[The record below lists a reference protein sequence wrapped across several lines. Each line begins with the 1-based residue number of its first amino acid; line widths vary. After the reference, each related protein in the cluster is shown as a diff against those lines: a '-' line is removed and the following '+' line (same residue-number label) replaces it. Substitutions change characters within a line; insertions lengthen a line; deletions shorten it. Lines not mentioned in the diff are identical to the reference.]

1 MLGLAKHFLKQ
12 SLRRILDAG
21 GGRIAKQL
29 PPAHWGLAADP
40 QRGLRLG
47 GVALHELLQRHGSP
61 LLVVDVEAL
70 RRNARRF
77 TGTTPGAGIEAFYSY
92 KTNPVSFVLST
103 LHQQGIG
110 AEVISAYELWLA
122 LRLGV
127 PAERIVYNGPVKSPA
142 SVREAIERG
151 VGLITANHAEE
162 LAGLARVAA
171 QLGRRPRTGIRV
183 SMSQGWSGQFGVP
196 VGEQAVQAFA
206 QARSL
211 GSLDVR
217 ALHAHRGGMI
227 RSEAELVSFVGEVLA
242 FSDTLVQRL
251 GLELEILDFGG
262 SLATP
267 SVDHVAPLDYRMNR
281 SLLRDLP
288 APDVGAAL
296 GIERYV
302 TLLSRM
308 VEEHFARAGRAR
320 PRIFVEPG
328 RALTGDTQFLL
339 ASVHAL
345 KRGADRTYAILDAGI
360 NIAEPVRSEYHQLF
374 VANRI
379 NEPARQVYT
388 VVGPICTPADTL
400 YPAIHL
406 PELAVGDSLCIM
418 DAGAYFV
425 PFATSFSYPQPAM
438 VAIDAD
444 QELLVRRAERFD
456 DMAVR
461 DVLAAAP
468 HAGQ

>member
-1 MLGLAKHFLKQ
+1 M
-12 SLRRILDAG
+12 
-21 GGRIAKQL
+21 
-29 PPAHWGLAADP
+29 
-40 QRGLRLG
+40 LG

-61 LLVVDVEAL
+61 LLVLDVAAL
-70 RRNARRF
+70 RRNARWF
-77 TGTTPGAGIEAFYSY
+77 VAGAPASGIEAFYSY
-92 KTNPVSFVLST
+92 KTNPVSFALST
-103 LHQQGIG
+103 LHQQGVG

-151 VGLITANHAEE
+151 IGLITANHTEE
-162 LAGLARVAA
+162 VA
-171 QLGRRPRTGIRV
+171 QLASVAREVGRRPRTGIRV
-183 SMSQGWSGQFGVP
+183 STTQGWSGQFGVP
-196 VGEQAVQAFA
+196 IGEAAVQAFA
-206 QARSL
+206 HALSL
-211 GSLDVR
+211 GSLDVC

-227 RSEAELVSFVGEVLA
+227 RSEAEFSAFVGEVLA
-242 FSDTLVQRL
+242 FTDTLVQRL
-251 GLELEILDFGG
+251 GLDLQILDFGG

-267 SVDHVAPLDYRMNR
+267 SVDHVAPLDYRLNR
-281 SLLRDLP
+281 TLLRDLP

-302 TLLSRM
+302 ALLSRM
-308 VEEHFARAGRAR
+308 VSEHYARAGRPR

-328 RALTGDTQFLL
+328 RSLTGDTQFLL

-345 KRGADRTYAILDAGI
+345 KRAADRTYAILDAGI

-374 VANRI
+374 AVNRI

-400 YPAIHL
+400 YPAVRL
-406 PELAVGDSLCIM
+406 PELAPGDSLCIM

-444 QELLVRRAERFD
+444 QELLVRRVERFE

-461 DVLAAAP
+461 DVVPASAT
-468 HAGQ
+468 